1 MSSVD
6 PTTIDLTEGQSR
18 VLSTL
23 VTLYEAEHGTIKGKE
38 IGSEIGRSPGTVR
51 TQMQSLKA
59 LKLVEGIPGP
69 KGGYVPTS
77 AAYGVLDRPDS
88 SEVVPVPF
96 EHEGEAVDAAI
107 VTEFDLVNLHHP
119 DRHHAEVCLQ
129 GSIDGIHPED
139 HVTVG
144 PTPAGGL
151 LIEGV
156 VDGVDES
163 DKVLVL
169 QIDRIEL
176 ADAPVGS

>member
-6 PTTIDLTEGQSR
+6 PAAIDLTEGQSR

-23 VTLYEAEHGTIKGKE
+23 VTLYETEHGTIKGKE

-77 AAYGVLDRPDS
+77 AAYGVLDRPES
-88 SEVVPVPF
+88 SDVVPVPF
-96 EHEGEAVDAAI
+96 EHEGESVEGAI

-119 DRHHAEVCLQ
+119 DRHHAEVRLQ
-129 GSIDGIHPED
+129 GSIDGIHSED
-139 HVTVG
+139 HVTLG

-151 LIEGV
+151 LVEGI

-163 DKVLVL
+163 DNVLVL
-169 QIDRIEL
+169 RIERIDL
-176 ADAPVGS
+176 ADRPAGA